1 VLRFLLP
8 SAAGVLVFLVPVV
21 TDTRQTIVFSLIT
34 DALTAVL
41 APVLLEALYAVVAI
55 AAFGSLLVR
64 LRGEAL
70 GNRYLR
76 AAFEIGDG
84 WLLLRL
90 AGFGVCSSVLFG
102 LGPELVRLPDTGV
115 VVMNEIGVPML
126 LIIVVGIVFLP
137 LLTEY
142 GLMEFVGGLLGR
154 SFERVFRLPGRAAID
169 MSASLVSA
177 SSVGLIVTIGQYERG
192 YYSVREASLI
202 ACSFSIV
209 SVPFAVLV
217 ANVAGLERIF
227 VVWYLIVIAVC
238 LVCAALL
245 ARLPP
250 LSRYPDSRVR
260 DAPLP
265 EQSGTPLA
273 LALARAE
280 QGPGLRRYGE
290 LVAMN
295 LATIVPGVIAPC
307 MALATAA
314 AVLVFHSPTFE
325 WLAAPLAWLLSL
337 LGVAEASAIAPGF
350 IAGYLDQ
357 FMPALL
363 AANVESEF
371 WRFVLGGL
379 AVAQLV
385 FLSEFGVLILRSP
398 LPVDLKDLT
407 LVFLLRTLITAPLL
421 CAGAWLVVG

>member
-1 VLRFLLP
+1 M
-8 SAAGVLVFLVPVV
+8 PVI

-34 DALTAVL
+34 DALTGLLGA
-41 APVLLEALYAVVAI
+41 VLLEAVYTVVAV
-55 AAFGSLLVR
+55 AALGSLIVR
-64 LRGEAL
+64 VRGVALR
-70 GNRYLR
+70 NRYLA
-76 AAFEIGDG
+76 AAFEVGDG

-90 AGFGVCSSVLFG
+90 AGFAVSTGVVLE
-102 LGPELVRLPDTGV
+102 LGPELTRLPDTGV
-115 VVMNEIGVPML
+115 VVMNEIGIPML
-126 LIIVVGIVFLP
+126 LIMTVGIVFLP

-142 GLMEFVGGLLGR
+142 GLMEFIGGMLGK

-169 MSASLVSA
+169 MSASLVSS

-192 YYSVREASLI
+192 YYSSREASLI

-217 ANVAGLERIF
+217 ANVAGIERIF
-227 VVWYLIVIAVC
+227 VVWYLIVIAIC
-238 LVCAALL
+238 LICAALL

-250 LSRYPDSRVR
+250 LSRYPDSRLG
-260 DAPLP
+260 DAPPP
-265 EQSGTPLA
+265 EQTGTPLG
-273 LALARAE
+273 LALARAA
-280 QGPGLRRYGE
+280 QGPGPRRYGE

-295 LATIVPGVIAPC
+295 LAAIVPGVVAPC

-314 AVLVFHSPTFE
+314 AVLVFHTPVFE
-325 WLAAPLAWLLSL
+325 WLSAPLAWLLSL
-337 LGVAEASAIAPGF
+337 LGVAEANAVAPGF
-350 IAGYLDQ
+350 LAGYLDQ

-407 LVFLLRTLITAPLL
+407 VVFLLRTLITAPLL